1 MMVDSANPE
10 KMDLGV
16 ASHLFRTDALVGSG
30 NLVGFSELLESYFN
44 ADPRPPFSLLAVDVN
59 WFSRLNET
67 HGHEQGDVA
76 LRWIGLALA
85 EETRAPVYRI
95 GGDEFVVVLI
105 QGSPA
110 EHAALGQRVFER
122 LNERSEKFGLSAP
135 AVTVAVI
142 QYSDQEPVAPPDV
155 FVHLSSAIMDV
166 KNNFDRTC
174 HTYQAADL
182 NLSGDVASLRWTTS
196 LMIKRI
202 VTLGEM
208 LDEWQ
213 KLAYTDPVSGL
224 PNLRAAQNQ
233 LRTHLIQASAGGQPL
248 AILLIDGD
256 DLRRYNQIS
265 YAAGDEMIQRLG
277 DTLRDQLRPGD
288 FLARWRV
295 GDEFLVLLPSTP
307 LGQAAAV
314 GRRLCQAV
322 QQASESWPLPVTIS
336 IGVAEY
342 PRHGTDE
349 TGLMHQA
356 EAANDR
362 AKALGKNCVVTEL
375 DT

>member
-1 MMVDSANPE
+1 
-10 KMDLGV
+10 
-16 ASHLFRTDALVGSG
+16 
-30 NLVGFSELLESYFN
+30 
-44 ADPRPPFSLLAVDVN
+44 LLAVDVN

-67 HGHEQGDVA
+67 RGHEQGDVA

-85 EETRAPVYRI
+85 EETGVPVYRI

-110 EHAALGQRVFER
+110 EHAELGQRVFER

-142 QYSDQEPVAPPDV
+142 QYSGQEPVAPPDV
-155 FVHLSSAIMDV
+155 FVHLSSAIMEV
-166 KNNFDRTC
+166 KQHFDRTC
-174 HTYQAADL
+174 HTYQAAEL
-182 NLSGDVASLRWTTS
+182 NLTGDVASLRSTTS

-233 LRTHLIQASAGGQPL
+233 LGTRLIQASASGQPL
-248 AILLIDGD
+248 GILLIDGD

-277 DTLRDQLRPGD
+277 GTLRDQLRPGD

-295 GDEFLVLLPSTP
+295 GDEFLVLLPATP
-307 LGQAAAV
+307 LEQAAAV

-322 QQASESWPLPVTIS
+322 KQASESWPLPVTIS

-342 PRHGTDE
+342 PRHGMDE
-349 TGLMHQA
+349 AGLLHQA

-362 AKALGKNCVVTEL
+362 AKALGKNYVVAEL
-375 DT
+375 DAGGRVT